1 MSQPSSAKGTTSDS
15 RRPVTGAPSFE
26 LLFKPSI
33 ELISVVR
40 RFVAEF
46 YSRVLQDEDTA
57 SRLELTTHE
66 LLENAAKYSCDGS
79 ATLYVELDQDRKT
92 VCVRT
97 TNRATP
103 EQIASLQHWFSEI
116 TAAPNADELYA
127 EMIRRTAVKQSGSG
141 GIGLARIGA
150 ESEMKMQLSV
160 DGDRVVVEARGH
172 ITQTA

>member
-1 MSQPSSAKGTTSDS
+1 MSQASSGTSDS
-15 RRPVTGAPSFE
+15 RRPVSGVPSFE
-26 LLFKPSI
+26 LMFKPSI

-46 YSRVLQDEDTA
+46 YSRVLSDVDTA

-79 ATLYVELDQDRKT
+79 ATLYVELDRDRKT

-103 EQIASLQHWFSEI
+103 EQIASLKHWFKEI

-127 EMIRRTAVKQSGSG
+127 EMIRRTAVKDSGSG
-141 GIGLARIGA
+141 GIGLARIWA
-150 ESEMKMQLSV
+150 ESDMKMQLDV
-160 DGDRVVVEARGH
+160 EGDRVVVEARGH
-172 ITQTA
+172 ITHTPTP